1 MKKLVIAGCAV
12 LALTIVILLVRQWSR
27 QPSDTVIRQRVV
39 GAWSPILSRGRSDTS
54 VATEM
59 RRDGSFVSKWTTAT
73 NEITIEGG
81 WNVERGVMVL
91 TETNVIGG
99 DIHKHGPLIQR
110 FRILRIGN
118 DELIYQDGTS
128 GLTNLFTL
136 KRIP

>member
-1 MKKLVIAGCAV
+1 MKKFVIAGCVVVAIF
-12 LALTIVILLVRQWSR
+12 IVILLVRQRSR
-27 QPSDTVIRQRVV
+27 PPSDTEIRQKVV
-39 GAWSPILSRGRSDTS
+39 GTWSPVLSQGASHTL
-54 VATEM
+54 VATDM

-81 WNVERGVMVL
+81 WNVEGGVMVL
-91 TETNVIGG
+91 TATNAIGT
-99 DIHKHGPLIQR
+99 DLHKLGPQAQR
-110 FRILRIGN
+110 FKILHFGK